1 MKRIGKSL
9 LPLLMMLAMASLAF
23 GQGPL
28 HKRVNYTINVSH
40 ALRMGDHLLSPGR
53 YVIYQIDQNDLNL
66 FALYPED
73 LSHSPVAMIRTTRVE
88 HDLGEGPSRTALVIE
103 MDESSSDTRPVL
115 RGWEIPGMDGWQII
129 SVVAKSSEFV
139 TRIK

>member
-1 MKRIGKSL
+1 MKGIRKSL
-9 LPLLMMLAMASLAF
+9 LPLFMMLAMASFAF

-28 HKRVNYTINVSH
+28 HKRVNYTINVGH

-53 YVIYQIDQNDLNL
+53 YVIYQVDQNDLNL

-73 LSHSPVAMIRTTRVE
+73 LSNSPVAMLRTTRVK
-88 HDLGEGPSRTALVIE
+88 HDLGEGPSRTSLVIE
-103 MDESSSDTRPVL
+103 MDESTSDTRPVL
-115 RGWEIPGMDGWQII
+115 RGWQIPGMDGWEII
-129 SVVAKSSEFV
+129 SVVAKTSEYV

>member
-1 MKRIGKSL
+1 MKGIRKSL

-23 GQGPL
+23 GQGPV

-53 YVIYQIDQNDLNL
+53 YVIYQVNQNDLNM

-73 LSHSPVAMIRTTRVE
+73 LTHSPVAMIRTTRVE
-88 HDLGEGPSRTALVIE
+88 HDLGEGPSRTSLVIE
-103 MDESSSDTRPVL
+103 MDESSSDNRPVL
-115 RGWEIPGMDGWQII
+115 RGWEIPGMDGWKII
-129 SVVAKSSEFV
+129 SVVAKDSEFI